1 MQNFDLTVIGSGPGG
16 YTAAIRAAQLGFKT
30 AIIEKDRLGGVC
42 LNWGCIPTKALL
54 RNAEMFNMFKHSEQ
68 FGFGNTENITFDFP
82 KIIKRSRDVA
92 SASEKG
98 VQFLMKKNKITVI
111 NGTGKLNKDKSVSV
125 YDKDGKLID
134 SVKSAHTIIATGA
147 RAKTLGNIKFDEKKI
162 LSSTGAMLQ
171 TEVPKKL
178 TIVGSGA
185 IGMEFAYFYN
195 AFGSEIIII
204 EMLPSVLPIED
215 KEISDVV
222 AREFKKKK
230 MKIMTNTKTESV
242 EVKEG
247 KVYTTVSGDN
257 NEVIESDSVLLA
269 IGVTG
274 NIENLGLEEAGVE
287 LFKNGIKVDS
297 DYKTNIDGIYAIGD
311 AALIDPKGKPW
322 LAHVASAEAM
332 NCVEKIKGLNSHD
345 INYGNIPGCTY
356 CQPQVASVGLTEAK
370 AKEAGYEIRIG
381 KFPFSANGK
390 ARAMGE
396 TAGITK
402 LIFDAK
408 YGELLGAHIVGPEA
422 TELIAE
428 VVAFKSMEGTGE
440 SIMKMIHAHPTLSES
455 ILEAA
460 GVAYGEAINI

>member
-1 MQNFDLTVIGSGPGG
+1 MQNFDLTIIGSGPGG

-54 RNAEMFNMFKHSEQ
+54 RNAEIYNMFKHSEQ
-68 FGFGNTENITFDFP
+68 FGFGNTGNITFDFP

-92 SASEKG
+92 SSSEKG

-111 NGTGKLNKDKSVSV
+111 NGTGKLNKDKSISV
-125 YDKDGKLID
+125 YDNDDKLTD
-134 SVKSAHTIIATGA
+134 TVQSKHTIIATGA
-147 RAKTLGNIKFDEKKI
+147 RARTLGSIKFDEKKI

-171 TEVPKKL
+171 TEVPKKI

-195 AFGSEIIII
+195 AFGSEITII
-204 EMLPSVLPIED
+204 EMLPSILPIED

-230 MKIMTNTKTESV
+230 MKIMINTKTENV
-242 EVKEG
+242 EIKEG
-247 KVYTTVSGDN
+247 KVFTTVSGDN
-257 NEVIESDSVLLA
+257 NEVIESDAVLLA

-274 NIENLGLEEAGVE
+274 NIENLGLEDAGVE
-287 LFKNGIKVDS
+287 LFKNAIQVNS
-297 DYKTNIDGIYAIGD
+297 DYKTNVEGIYAIGD
-311 AALIDPKGKPW
+311 VALIDPKGKPW
-322 LAHVASAEAM
+322 LAHVASAEAI
-332 NCVEKIKGLNSHD
+332 NCVEKIKGLHSHD

-370 AKEAGYEIRIG
+370 AKESGYDIRIG
-381 KFPFSANGK
+381 KFPFSASGK

-396 TAGITK
+396 TAGMTK

-428 VVAFKSMEGTGE
+428 IVAFKSMEGTGA
-440 SIMKMIHAHPTLSES
+440 SIIKMIHAHPTLSET
-455 ILEAA
+455 IMEAA